1 MIYNQETGRCK
12 LCNAET
18 LWGDA
23 PHEPDCSFL
32 ILSRIVDDCQYSRVV
47 SVNVGSSKRREAII
61 RIFEFLCSP
70 EGTAIEYLSHEDYMG
85 AQEATAAD
93 YIQE

>member
-12 LCNAET
+12 LCHTEA

-32 ILSRIVDDCQYSRVV
+32 IFSQIVNDCHSPVK
-47 SVNVGSSKRREAII
+47 SINIGSSKRREAVIH
-61 RIFEFLCSP
+61 IFEFLCS
-70 EGTAIEYLSHEDYMG
+70 S
-85 AQEATAAD
+85 QE
-93 YIQE
+93 